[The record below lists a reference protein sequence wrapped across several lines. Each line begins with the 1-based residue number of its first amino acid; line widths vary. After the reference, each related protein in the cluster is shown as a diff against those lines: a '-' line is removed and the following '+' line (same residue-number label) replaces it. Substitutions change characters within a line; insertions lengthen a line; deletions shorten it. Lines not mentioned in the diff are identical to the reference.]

1 MVPPSRVWKWR
12 MQPTRSLGSL
22 FSMRLSAMAGC
33 HKGRALK
40 SRMRAHTLSA
50 PASMTLET

>member
-1 MVPPSRVWKWR
+1 

-33 HKGRALK
+33 HCGRPLK
-40 SRMRAHTLSA
+40 SRMRDHTVSA
-50 PASMTLET
+50 LASMTLET